1 MKKWKPKFFENSRL
15 PVWLSTIVPIEVH
28 AFSFGP
34 FVWCR
39 GVLDEPTK
47 RHETIHFQQ
56 QLEMGFILQ
65 WVLYAM
71 FYVYGYIKHRSG
83 IKAYVMSPFEQEAY
97 EFDDVEGYLSTRPRW
112 AWVKYVGKSS

>member
-1 MKKWKPKFFENSRL
+1 MKSVKPLFFENSWFPKL
-15 PVWLSTIVPIEVH
+15 LSKVSPIDVWAVSI
-28 AFSFGP
+28 GP

-65 WVLYAM
+65 WALYAM